1 MSKAHT
7 LKEYSSCITKWTN
20 IFKNYQ
26 KLPKYHRIIFLN
38 PASPTIKSIRFL
50 LRSRKCKSISLK
62 LTLKSINLCT
72 PWLRKGP
79 SVRKQNLTSTIE
91 SHIASSLLLLWM
103 KEGAQILQDGFG
115 NWDLEKEFFS
125 ANPWTSKVSINIYNP
140 LDKQSQL

>member
-26 KLPKYHRIIFLN
+26 KLPKYHRIINPF
-38 PASPTIKSIRFL
+38 PASLMTKSIKFL

-62 LTLKSINLCT
+62 LILKSINLCT
-72 PWLRKGP
+72 PWLRKDP
-79 SVRKQNLTSTIE
+79 SVRKHNLTSIIE
-91 SHIASSLLLLWM
+91 LHIASSLLLLWL
-103 KEGAQILQDGFG
+103 KEGTQILQDGFG

-125 ANPWTSKVSINIYNP
+125 ANPWTSKTNINIYSP
-140 LDKQSQL
+140 LDKQSQQ